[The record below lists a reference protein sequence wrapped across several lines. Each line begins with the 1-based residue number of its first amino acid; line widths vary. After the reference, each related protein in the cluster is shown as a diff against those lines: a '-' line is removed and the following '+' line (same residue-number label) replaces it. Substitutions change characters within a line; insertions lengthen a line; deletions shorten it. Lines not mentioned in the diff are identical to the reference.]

1 MDFDEYMKRFNSV
14 IEQLTGAEGLR
25 IMTTLAFDAQAKV
38 VNRQINTGVMASGKK
53 YTYSKNPMLV
63 NRTSF
68 VVKSGYNTI
77 AGTKE
82 KRKELDWVTIKKG
95 TKIVR
100 LFVLTGG
107 YSQFRDL
114 QGRQTEFVDFS
125 LTGRLWKNVNVLPGS
140 VTAVEAVIGAS
151 EEINKKILEGLG
163 ARFEKVLNL
172 SQKEKTDL
180 TARHGDLVAK
190 VFHNN
195 GL

>member
-1 MDFDEYMKRFNSV
+1 MDFDEYMRRFNSV
-14 IEQLTGAEGLR
+14 ISQLTGAEGIR

-63 NRTSF
+63 NRKSF
-68 VVKSGYNTI
+68 IVQAAYNTI

-95 TKIVR
+95 TKSVR